1 MIALQRLEV
10 AGKRFVLLEESEY
23 QRLCQVAR
31 QATETGD
38 DLPALP
44 KPNKKG
50 QLPALEYARISL
62 ARDLIRN
69 RKELGLSRQ
78 RLAELARIRPD
89 TLARIE
95 SGEHMAAKGIVDKIM
110 RAIESQRRHTKRQ
123 RRQSNGR

>member
-1 MIALQRLEV
+1 MKALQRLEV

-23 QRLCQVAR
+23 QRLCQVAG
-31 QATETGD
+31 QVAETAD

-50 QLPALEYARISL
+50 QFPALEYARISL

-89 TLARIE
+89 TLARVE
-95 SGEHMAAKGIVDKIM
+95 SGKHTAAKGIVDKIM
-110 RAIESQRRHTKRQ
+110 RAIESERRHAKRQ
-123 RRQSNGR
+123 RRQPSGR